1 MYYFVYGLLLCY
13 VELRNN
19 GLLNYFDSKWSQIS
33 LPASFDYENPQK
45 YIKSEKIL
53 YIYSGKIMA
62 LHTTPYYV
70 QQIKEG

>member
-1 MYYFVYGLLLCY
+1 MYYFVYGPLLCY

-33 LPASFDYENPQK
+33 RPATFDYENPQK
-45 YIKSEKIL
+45 YTNSEEILDIYSEKI
-53 YIYSGKIMA
+53 MT

-70 QQIKEG
+70 QQSKED